1 MKNLIYNV
9 VKFMDCYIAPM
20 FVNGRKQ
27 EAFFKRMQEKYPYN
41 EHRTDSKN

>member
-20 FVNGRKQ
+20 FINGNKEDDYFERMRK
-27 EAFFKRMQEKYPYN
+27 KYP
-41 EHRTDSKN
+41 KK